1 MPAAGV
7 APTPV
12 PSWPRGSDS
21 RDPDRPR
28 RPVVPLVLG
37 VAGVLVASTAIVT
50 TWHRAPYPLWLW
62 LPVQSA
68 GASFVVCGA
77 VLRVRRPANG
87 TGRLMMLVGF
97 TWYLGDLQLADSPTL
112 FAIGFCCYHLTYAA
126 IGHLVLALPAGR
138 LYHRHERP
146 VVALLYIASV
156 GTQIVRYA
164 AEYPPQP
171 QQWGDPSAPHS
182 VWSPIG
188 SVTVAALTVLTAAL
202 VVRRWSTAGR
212 PVRRAYAP
220 VWLTMLALGGVVVLG
235 AGAAMLRAAPDVQQ
249 FALLGYALGLIVT
262 PVALVAGLVRVRM
275 ARVRVADLVVRLEE
289 SAEPAH
295 VEEALAQALG
305 DPGLELWFPR
315 EESAS
320 DGDGATRYVRA
331 DGVAA
336 EADVDGA
343 DGLARD
349 GSCVTP
355 VVRRGELL
363 ALLVHDPALR
373 EQRPLVDTVLAAA
386 GLALDNARLLAA
398 QRARLAEVRASRARL
413 VLAADAERRR
423 IQRDLHDGVQHRLL
437 VISMLVDRARATGAR
452 PGGRGP
458 TGSKESDLA
467 AASAHLTEVLHELR
481 ALAEGI
487 HPPALAEQG
496 LAAAVEVLAERAPLP
511 VVPEIPERRLPEHL
525 ERTAYFIVTEALS
538 NVYKHAGAT
547 EARVRVDDGAGGLL
561 VIEVTDDGTGGADP
575 AEGTGLRGLEDR
587 VGALGGRL
595 RVHSPRGAGTRL
607 VAELPCGS

>member
-1 MPAAGV
+1 M
-7 APTPV
+7 
-12 PSWPRGSDS
+12 
-21 RDPDRPR
+21 
-28 RPVVPLVLG
+28 
-37 VAGVLVASTAIVT
+37 AGVLVAWTAIVT

-87 TGRLMMLVGF
+87 TGGLMMLVGF
-97 TWYLGDLQLADSPTL
+97 TWYLGDLQLADSRTL

-146 VVALLYIASV
+146 VVALLYLASV

-235 AGAAMLRAAPDVQQ
+235 AGAAMLRAAPDIQR

-295 VEEALAQALG
+295 VEEALAEALG

-315 EESAS
+315 GESAQE
-320 DGDGATRYVRA
+320 GDGATAPAARYVRA

-336 EADVDGA
+336 ADTDTDGP
-343 DGLARD
+343 ARE

-398 QRARLAEVRASRARL
+398 QRARLAEVRASRARI

-423 IQRDLHDGVQHRLL
+423 IQRDLHDGVQHKLL
-437 VISMLVDRARATGAR
+437 VISMLVDRARASGAQSTGQ
-452 PGGRGP
+452 GP
-458 TGSKESDLA
+458 SGPEESDLA

-511 VVPEIPERRLPEHL
+511 VVPDIPDRRLPEHL

-538 NVYKHAGAT
+538 NVYKHAEAT

-575 AEGTGLRGLEDR
+575 AGGTGLR
-587 VGALGGRL
+587 
-595 RVHSPRGAGTRL
+595 
-607 VAELPCGS
+607 

>member
-1 MPAAGV
+1 
-7 APTPV
+7 
-12 PSWPRGSDS
+12 
-21 RDPDRPR
+21 
-28 RPVVPLVLG
+28 VLG

-97 TWYLGDLQLADSPTL
+97 TWYLGDLQLADSRAL

-171 QQWGDPSAPHS
+171 QQWGDPSAPYS

-275 ARVRVADLVVRLEE
+275 ARVRVADLLR
-289 SAEPAH
+289 STRPAP
-295 VEEALAQALG
+295 
-305 DPGLELWFPR
+305 DPP
-315 EESAS
+315 S
-320 DGDGATRYVRA
+320 
-331 DGVAA
+331 
-336 EADVDGA
+336 
-343 DGLARD
+343 
-349 GSCVTP
+349 
-355 VVRRGELL
+355 
-363 ALLVHDPALR
+363 PA
-373 EQRPLVDTVLAAA
+373 
-386 GLALDNARLLAA
+386 
-398 QRARLAEVRASRARL
+398 
-413 VLAADAERRR
+413 
-423 IQRDLHDGVQHRLL
+423 
-437 VISMLVDRARATGAR
+437 
-452 PGGRGP
+452 
-458 TGSKESDLA
+458 
-467 AASAHLTEVLHELR
+467 
-481 ALAEGI
+481 
-487 HPPALAEQG
+487 
-496 LAAAVEVLAERAPLP
+496 
-511 VVPEIPERRLPEHL
+511 
-525 ERTAYFIVTEALS
+525 
-538 NVYKHAGAT
+538 
-547 EARVRVDDGAGGLL
+547 
-561 VIEVTDDGTGGADP
+561 
-575 AEGTGLRGLEDR
+575 
-587 VGALGGRL
+587 
-595 RVHSPRGAGTRL
+595 
-607 VAELPCGS
+607 